1 MNLFAFS
8 TGAIIEVSSIRRY
21 HDPSVFLPIPVCCC
35 SHVADFSFAASGEGV
50 GKKIMMS
57 AKSTH
62 YEEKKLLA
70 STEEIRAALAQR
82 IIGFIGESEDQ
93 ATAIPGF
100 AIYRRDHPTGP
111 IFGLYEPSL
120 TLLVQGRKRVTL
132 GQEAFACG
140 SSRYLLASV
149 NVPVIGQ
156 VVEAST
162 ERPYLCFFLKLD
174 LGAARQLL
182 IDHDLPVQSRPS
194 SGRGI
199 ATSSAT
205 FELFDAFS
213 RLLAIADKPKDIP
226 ILGPLIQREIMYR
239 LLTGEEGARFREIA
253 SSGSL
258 SHRIA
263 QAANWIRSNYARP
276 LRIQALA
283 ASVKLGV
290 STLHHQFRAM
300 TSMSPLQYQK
310 QLRLQEARRLML
322 TENYDA
328 GGAALEVGY
337 ESTTQFSREYSRLF
351 GQPPMRYVRTLRQL
365 SGADDLRSAV

>member
-1 MNLFAFS
+1 
-8 TGAIIEVSSIRRY
+8 
-21 HDPSVFLPIPVCCC
+21 
-35 SHVADFSFAASGEGV
+35 
-50 GKKIMMS
+50 MMV
-57 AKSTH
+57 KSTN

-70 STEEIRAALAQR
+70 STEEIRAALAKR
-82 IIGFIGESEDQ
+82 IIRFIGKSEDQ
-93 ATAIPGF
+93 TTAIPGF

-120 TLLVQGRKRVTL
+120 TLLVQGRKRVML

-140 SSRYLLASV
+140 PSRYLLTSV

-156 VVEAST
+156 VVEASP
-162 ERPYLCFFLKLD
+162 ERPYLCLFLKLD

-182 IDHDLPVQSRPS
+182 IDHDLPAPGRRS
-194 SGRGI
+194 SARGI
-199 ATSSAT
+199 AASSAT
-205 FELFDAFS
+205 PELFDAFS
-213 RLLAIADKPKDIP
+213 RLLAIADKPNDIP
-226 ILGPLIQREIMYR
+226 ILGPLIHREIVYR

-253 SSGSL
+253 SSGSQ
-258 SHRIA
+258 SHRTA

-276 LRIQALA
+276 LRIQELA

-328 GGAALEVGY
+328 GSAAMEVGY

-351 GQPPMRYVRTLRQL
+351 GQPPIRNVRALRQVP
-365 SGADDLRSAV
+365 GGHPLRSAV

>member
-1 MNLFAFS
+1 MA
-8 TGAIIEVSSIRRY
+8 V
-21 HDPSVFLPIPVCCC
+21 
-35 SHVADFSFAASGEGV
+35 
-50 GKKIMMS
+50 
-57 AKSTH
+57 KSTNSV
-62 YEEKKLLA
+62 EKKFLT
-70 STEEIRAALAQR
+70 STEEIRAELAKR
-82 IIGFIGESEDQ
+82 ILRFVGNNEDQ

-120 TLLVQGRKRVTL
+120 TLLVQGRKRVML
-132 GQEAFACG
+132 GEEAFACG
-140 SSRYLLASV
+140 SSRYLLTSV
-149 NVPVIGQ
+149 NVPVMGQ
-156 VVEAST
+156 VVEASP
-162 ERPYLCFFLKLD
+162 ERPYLCLFLKLD

-182 IDHDLPVQSRPS
+182 IDHDLPARGGQSS
-194 SGRGI
+194 ARGI
-199 ATSSAT
+199 AASPAT
-205 FELFDAFS
+205 PELFDAFS
-213 RLLAIADKPKDIP
+213 RLLAIADEPKDIP
-226 ILGPLIQREIMYR
+226 ILSPLIQREIVYR

-253 SSGSL
+253 TSGSQ
-258 SHRIA
+258 SHRTA

-276 LRIQALA
+276 LRIRELA
-283 ASVKLGV
+283 TSVKLGV

-328 GGAALEVGY
+328 GTASMEVGY

-365 SGADDLRSAV
+365 SGADALRSAV

>member
-1 MNLFAFS
+1 
-8 TGAIIEVSSIRRY
+8 
-21 HDPSVFLPIPVCCC
+21 
-35 SHVADFSFAASGEGV
+35 
-50 GKKIMMS
+50 MMS
-57 AKSTH
+57 AKSTNF
-62 YEEKKLLA
+62 EKKKLLA
-70 STEEIRAALAQR
+70 STEEIRAALAKR
-82 IIGFIGESEDQ
+82 ILRFVGNNEDQ

-120 TLLVQGRKRVTL
+120 TLLVQGRKRVML

-140 SSRYLLASV
+140 PSRYLLTSV

-156 VVEAST
+156 VVEASP
-162 ERPYLCFFLKLD
+162 ERPYLCFFLRLD

-199 ATSSAT
+199 ATGSAT
-205 FELFDAFS
+205 LELFDAFA

-226 ILGPLIQREIMYR
+226 ILGPLIQREIVYR

-253 SSGSL
+253 SSGSQ
-258 SHRIA
+258 SHRTA
-263 QAANWIRSNYARP
+263 QAANWIRSNYAQP
-276 LRIQALA
+276 LRIQELA

-328 GGAALEVGY
+328 GTAAMEVGY

-365 SGADDLRSAV
+365 SGADALRSAV

>member
-1 MNLFAFS
+1 MLANS
-8 TGAIIEVSSIRRY
+8 TN
-21 HDPSVFLPIPVCCC
+21 
-35 SHVADFSFAASGEGV
+35 
-50 GKKIMMS
+50 
-57 AKSTH
+57 
-62 YEEKKLLA
+62 YEEKKLLE

-82 IIGFIGESEDQ
+82 ILRSLGKNEDQ
-93 ATAIPGF
+93 PTAAPGF

-120 TLLVQGRKRVTL
+120 TLLVQGRKRITL
-132 GQEAFACG
+132 GQETFACG
-140 SSRYLLASV
+140 PSRYLLTSL

-156 VVEAST
+156 VVEAT
-162 ERPYLCFFLKLD
+162 PERPYLCCFLKLD

-182 IDHDLPVQSRPS
+182 IDHALPVPTSPS

-199 ATSSAT
+199 STSSAT

-213 RLLAIADKPKDIP
+213 RLLAIVDKPKEIP

-239 LLTGEEGARFREIA
+239 LLTGAEGARFREIA
-253 SSGSL
+253 TSGSL

-263 QAANWIRSNYARP
+263 QAANWIRKNYARP

-283 ASVKLGV
+283 TSVKLGV

-337 ESTTQFSREYSRLF
+337 ESTTQFSREYSRFF
-351 GQPPMRYVRTLRQL
+351 GQPPMRNVRTLR
-365 SGADDLRSAV
+365 RP

>member
-1 MNLFAFS
+1 MMA
-8 TGAIIEVSSIRRY
+8 AESIN
-21 HDPSVFLPIPVCCC
+21 SV
-35 SHVADFSFAASGEGV
+35 
-50 GKKIMMS
+50 
-57 AKSTH
+57 
-62 YEEKKLLA
+62 EKKLLA
-70 STEEIRAALAQR
+70 STEEIRAALAKR
-82 IIGFIGESEDQ
+82 IIGFIGKNEDQ

-100 AIYRRDHPTGP
+100 AIYCRDHPTGP

-120 TLLVQGRKRVTL
+120 TLLVQGRKRVML

-140 SSRYLLASV
+140 PSRYLLTSV

-156 VVEAST
+156 VVEASP
-162 ERPYLCFFLKLD
+162 EWPYLCFFLKLD

-182 IDHDLPVQSRPS
+182 IDHDLSVPSRPS
-194 SGRGI
+194 SARGI
-199 ATSSAT
+199 ATGSAT

-239 LLTGEEGARFREIA
+239 LLTGDEGARFREIA

-263 QAANWIRSNYARP
+263 QATTWIRSNYARP
-276 LRIQALA
+276 LRIQLLA

-351 GQPPMRYVRTLRQL
+351 GQPPIRNIRAIRQVPGRD
-365 SGADDLRSAV
+365 SLRSVV

>member
-50 GKKIMMS
+50 RKKIMMS

-149 NVPVIGQ
+149 NV
-156 VVEAST
+156 
-162 ERPYLCFFLKLD
+162 L
-174 LGAARQLL
+174 
-182 IDHDLPVQSRPS
+182 
-194 SGRGI
+194 
-199 ATSSAT
+199 SSA
-205 FELFDAFS
+205 
-213 RLLAIADKPKDIP
+213 K
-226 ILGPLIQREIMYR
+226 
-239 LLTGEEGARFREIA
+239 
-253 SSGSL
+253 
-258 SHRIA
+258 
-263 QAANWIRSNYARP
+263 
-276 LRIQALA
+276 
-283 ASVKLGV
+283 
-290 STLHHQFRAM
+290 
-300 TSMSPLQYQK
+300 
-310 QLRLQEARRLML
+310 
-322 TENYDA
+322 
-328 GGAALEVGY
+328 
-337 ESTTQFSREYSRLF
+337 
-351 GQPPMRYVRTLRQL
+351 
-365 SGADDLRSAV
+365 

>member
-1 MNLFAFS
+1 
-8 TGAIIEVSSIRRY
+8 
-21 HDPSVFLPIPVCCC
+21 
-35 SHVADFSFAASGEGV
+35 
-50 GKKIMMS
+50 MMS

-310 QLRLQEARRLML
+310 HLRLQEARRLML

>member
-1 MNLFAFS
+1 
-8 TGAIIEVSSIRRY
+8 
-21 HDPSVFLPIPVCCC
+21 
-35 SHVADFSFAASGEGV
+35 
-50 GKKIMMS
+50 MMS
-57 AKSTH
+57 AKSTNF
-62 YEEKKLLA
+62 EKKKLLA
-70 STEEIRAALAQR
+70 STEEIRAALAKR
-82 IIGFIGESEDQ
+82 IIGFIGKSQDQ
-93 ATAIPGF
+93 ATPIPGF

-120 TLLVQGRKRVTL
+120 TLLVQGRKRVML

-140 SSRYLLASV
+140 PSRYLLTSV

-156 VVEAST
+156 VVEASP

-199 ATSSAT
+199 ATGSAT
-205 FELFDAFS
+205 LELFDAFA

-226 ILGPLIQREIMYR
+226 ILGPLIQREIVYR

-253 SSGSL
+253 SSGSQ
-258 SHRIA
+258 SHRTA
-263 QAANWIRSNYARP
+263 QAANWIRSNYAQP
-276 LRIQALA
+276 LRIQELA

-322 TENYDA
+322 TESYDA
-328 GGAALEVGY
+328 GSAAMEVGY
-337 ESTTQFSREYSRLF
+337 ESATQFSREYSRLF
-351 GQPPMRYVRTLRQL
+351 GQPPIRNVRALRQVP
-365 SGADDLRSAV
+365 GGDPLRSAV

>member
-1 MNLFAFS
+1 
-8 TGAIIEVSSIRRY
+8 
-21 HDPSVFLPIPVCCC
+21 
-35 SHVADFSFAASGEGV
+35 
-50 GKKIMMS
+50 MMS

-156 VVEAST
+156 VVEASP

-322 TENYDA
+322 AENYDA

-351 GQPPMRYVRTLRQL
+351 GQPPMRYVRTQRQL

>member
-8 TGAIIEVSSIRRY
+8 TGVIIGVSSIQRY
-21 HDPSVFLPIPVCCC
+21 QDPAVFLPIPACCC
-35 SHVADFSFAASGEGV
+35 SYVADFSFAASERGV
-50 GKKIMMS
+50 RRKIMMS
-57 AKSTH
+57 AKSTNSD
-62 YEEKKLLA
+62 EKKLLT
-70 STEEIRAALAQR
+70 STEEIRSDLVKR
-82 IIGFIGESEDQ
+82 ILRFVGNNEDQ

-120 TLLVQGRKRVTL
+120 TLLVQGRKRVML
-132 GQEAFACG
+132 GQETFACG
-140 SSRYLLASV
+140 PSRYLLTSV

-156 VVEAST
+156 VVEASP

-182 IDHDLPVQSRPS
+182 IDHDLSVPSRPS

-226 ILGPLIQREIMYR
+226 ILGPLIQREIVYR

-276 LRIQALA
+276 LRIQKLA

-351 GQPPMRYVRTLRQL
+351 GQPPIRNVRALRRVP
-365 SGADDLRSAV
+365 GGDPLRSAV

>member
-50 GKKIMMS
+50 RKKIMMS

-70 STEEIRAALAQR
+70 STEEIRTALARR
-82 IIGFIGESEDQ
+82 IIGLIGESEDQ

-156 VVEAST
+156 VVEASP

-199 ATSSAT
+199 ATSFAT

-283 ASVKLGV
+283 ASVQLGV

>member
-1 MNLFAFS
+1 
-8 TGAIIEVSSIRRY
+8 
-21 HDPSVFLPIPVCCC
+21 
-35 SHVADFSFAASGEGV
+35 
-50 GKKIMMS
+50 MMS
-57 AKSTH
+57 AKSTNSD
-62 YEEKKLLA
+62 EEKLLT
-70 STEEIRAALAQR
+70 STEEIRSDLVKR
-82 IIGFIGESEDQ
+82 ILRFVGNNEDQ

-132 GQEAFACG
+132 GQETFACG
-140 SSRYLLASV
+140 PSRYLLTSV

-156 VVEAST
+156 VVEASP
-162 ERPYLCFFLKLD
+162 ERPYLCFFLRLD

-199 ATSSAT
+199 ATGSAT
-205 FELFDAFS
+205 LELFDAFA

-226 ILGPLIQREIMYR
+226 ILGPLIQREIVYR
-239 LLTGEEGARFREIA
+239 LLTGEEGARFCEIA

-276 LRIQALA
+276 LRIQKLA

-328 GGAALEVGY
+328 GSAALEVGY

-351 GQPPMRYVRTLRQL
+351 GQPPIRNVRAVRRVP
-365 SGADDLRSAV
+365 GGDPLRSAV

>member
-8 TGAIIEVSSIRRY
+8 TGAIIEVSSVRRY

-50 GKKIMMS
+50 RKKIMMS

-120 TLLVQGRKRVTL
+120 TLLVQGRKRVML
-132 GQEAFACG
+132 GQEAFSCG
-140 SSRYLLASV
+140 PCRYLLTSV

-156 VVEAST
+156 VVEASP
-162 ERPYLCFFLKLD
+162 EWPYLCFFLKLD

-194 SGRGI
+194 SDRGI
-199 ATSSAT
+199 ATGSAT

-239 LLTGEEGARFREIA
+239 LLTGEEGARFREIV

-263 QAANWIRSNYARP
+263 QAANWIRNNYARP
-276 LRIQALA
+276 LRIQELA
-283 ASVKLGV
+283 TSVRLGV

-365 SGADDLRSAV
+365 SGADPLRSAV

>member
-1 MNLFAFS
+1 
-8 TGAIIEVSSIRRY
+8 
-21 HDPSVFLPIPVCCC
+21 
-35 SHVADFSFAASGEGV
+35 
-50 GKKIMMS
+50 MMS
-57 AKSTH
+57 AKSTN
-62 YEEKKLLA
+62 YEEKRLLA
-70 STEEIRAALAQR
+70 STEEIRAALAKR
-82 IIGFIGESEDQ
+82 IIGFIGKNEDQ

-100 AIYRRDHPTGP
+100 SIYRRDHPTGP

-140 SSRYLLASV
+140 SSRYLLTSV

-156 VVEAST
+156 VVEASP

-174 LGAARQLL
+174 LVAARQLL
-182 IDHDLPVQSRPS
+182 IDHDLPVPNKPS

-199 ATSSAT
+199 TTGSAT
-205 FELFDAFS
+205 LELFDAFS

-226 ILGPLIQREIMYR
+226 ILGPLIQREIVYR
-239 LLTGEEGARFREIA
+239 LLTGEEGASFREIA
-253 SSGSL
+253 SAGSQ
-258 SHRIA
+258 SHRTA

-276 LRIQALA
+276 LRIQELA

-322 TENYDA
+322 TANYDA
-328 GGAALEVGY
+328 GSAAMKVGY
-337 ESTTQFSREYSRLF
+337 ESATQFNREYSRLF
-351 GQPPMRYVRTLRQL
+351 GQPPIRNVTALRQVP
-365 SGADDLRSAV
+365 GGDIHRSAV

>member
-1 MNLFAFS
+1 MAVIS
-8 TGAIIEVSSIRRY
+8 TN
-21 HDPSVFLPIPVCCC
+21 
-35 SHVADFSFAASGEGV
+35 
-50 GKKIMMS
+50 S
-57 AKSTH
+57 A
-62 YEEKKLLA
+62 EKKFLA
-70 STEEIRAALAQR
+70 STEEIRATLAQR
-82 IIGFIGESEDQ
+82 IIGFIGKSEDQ
-93 ATAIPGF
+93 ATTIPGF

-120 TLLVQGRKRVTL
+120 TLLVQGRKRVMF
-132 GQEAFACG
+132 GQEAFAYG
-140 SSRYLLASV
+140 PSRYLLTSV

-156 VVEAST
+156 VVEASP
-162 ERPYLCFFLKLD
+162 ERPYLCLFLKLD
-174 LGAARQLL
+174 LGVARQLL
-182 IDHDLPVQSRPS
+182 IDHDLPVPNRLS

-226 ILGPLIQREIMYR
+226 ILGPLIQREIVYR
-239 LLTGEEGARFREIA
+239 LLTGEAGARFREIV
-253 SSGSL
+253 SSGSQ
-258 SHRIA
+258 SHRT
-263 QAANWIRSNYARP
+263 QAANWIRINYARP
-276 LRIQALA
+276 LRIQELA

-310 QLRLQEARRLML
+310 QLRLQEARRLMV

-351 GQPPMRYVRTLRQL
+351 GQPPIRNVRALRHVP
-365 SGADDLRSAV
+365 GKDPLRSVV

>member
-1 MNLFAFS
+1 MA
-8 TGAIIEVSSIRRY
+8 V
-21 HDPSVFLPIPVCCC
+21 
-35 SHVADFSFAASGEGV
+35 
-50 GKKIMMS
+50 KS
-57 AKSTH
+57 ANSA
-62 YEEKKLLA
+62 EKKLLT
-70 STEEIRAALAQR
+70 STEEIRAELAKR
-82 IIGFIGESEDQ
+82 ILRFVGNNEDQ

-120 TLLVQGRKRVTL
+120 TLLVQGRKRVML

-140 SSRYLLASV
+140 SSRYLLTSV
-149 NVPVIGQ
+149 NVPVMGQ
-156 VVEAST
+156 VVEARP

-174 LGAARQLL
+174 LGVARQLL
-182 IDHDLPVQSRPS
+182 IDHDLPVPGRPS

-205 FELFDAFS
+205 LELFDAFS

-226 ILGPLIQREIMYR
+226 ILGPLIQREIVYR

-253 SSGSL
+253 TSGSQ
-258 SHRIA
+258 SHRTA

-276 LRIQALA
+276 LRIQELA
-283 ASVKLGV
+283 TSVKLGV

-328 GGAALEVGY
+328 GTAAMEVGY

-365 SGADDLRSAV
+365 SGADGLRSAV